1 MFELILLSPV
11 DQVDTL
17 SEALDALDALSVSVE
32 DADAQTAA
40 EQALFGEP
48 GMPPPKAGWERSRVV
63 SLFENEA
70 LARDAAALLSAQDFF
85 AACQVVAIQ
94 AVAEQDWVRLT
105 QSQFAPVEI
114 TPEFWIVPTWHEPP
128 AQATQ
133 VIRLDPG
140 LAFGTGTH
148 PTTHMCLRWI
158 AAHGAPSSASAQS
171 VRSAGPPLASTAP
184 SGGSEPNEVGSVGA
198 GSLGRVL
205 DYGCGSGI
213 LAIGAAKFG
222 ASAID
227 AVDIDEAA
235 VQSTLANAEANHV
248 ALNAGL
254 PDKADGVYQTV
265 LANILATPL
274 KVLAPLLCSRVA
286 PGGSLVLAGILERQA
301 DELKAAYA
309 PYCQLQVSDQEDGW
323 ILMTARL

>member
-1 MFELILLSPV
+1 MFELRLMAPEDRVEMLG
-11 DQVDTL
+11 D
-17 SEALDALDALSVSVE
+17 ALDALDALSVSVE
-32 DADAQTAA
+32 DADAQTDA

-48 GMPPPKAGWERSRVV
+48 GMPPPKEGWQRSRVIA
-63 SLFENEA
+63 LFPDEAAANEA
-70 LARDAAALLSAQDFF
+70 ASVLALQDFF
-85 AACQVVAIQ
+85 EGCAVLGVAP
-94 AVAEQDWVRLT
+94 VPDQDWVRLT

-128 AQATQ
+128 AQAKQ

-148 PTTHMCLRWI
+148 PTTRMCLRWI
-158 AAHGAPSSASAQS
+158 ATQGEGAFADQ
-171 VRSAGPPLASTAP
+171 
-184 SGGSEPNEVGSVGA
+184 
-198 GSLGRVL
+198 RVL

-222 ASAID
+222 ARNID

-235 VQSTLANAEANHV
+235 VSSTRLNAEANGV
-248 ALNAGL
+248 QLNAGL
-254 PDKADGVYQTV
+254 PEAAKGEYQTV

-274 KVLAPLLCSRVA
+274 KVLAPLLRSHVA
-286 PGGSLVLAGILERQA
+286 AGGSLVLAGILERQA

-309 PYCQLQVSDQEDGW
+309 PYAALEVRDTEDGW
-323 ILMTARL
+323 ILMTARC